1 MAKRA
6 KVYGKQRINDL
17 SAGLQGLNIASPA
30 KGTVSILDS
39 HSMAYVS
46 KANPRDRHAFA
57 EVSRNPQSRR
67 QDEADSES
75 GKEAFDKENATPVTH
90 STQLSGSTVK
100 DLVAENELVYS
111 AVPLDVEKFGKPLI
125 GKRHLACGV
134 IKKHRAVRALTSL
147 DSVKNEVESTVAWFK
162 TQAENLHIEKV
173 AEGSYAS
180 ILRMQLKTDPD
191 EYSIWKMMPIKPKN
205 AEGPMYID
213 QTIIEDAIA
222 EVRTS
227 SRMSEVPGFVEV
239 RTKGVRVLQGIIPPV
254 LQRVFAA
261 WEEANQLE
269 ASSYE
274 YSDDQYW
281 LLVEMSDAGTDLEV
295 LLKNGFPDGT
305 RLNKRTAGARLTP
318 YQTCMYFSERCVPN

>member
-1 MAKRA
+1 
-6 KVYGKQRINDL
+6 
-17 SAGLQGLNIASPA
+17 
-30 KGTVSILDS
+30 
-39 HSMAYVS
+39 MAYVS
-46 KANPRDRHAFA
+46 KANHRDRHAFA
-57 EVSRNPQSRR
+57 EVSRNPRSRR

-75 GKEAFDKENATPVTH
+75 GKDASDKENATPVTH

-100 DLVAENELVYS
+100 DLVTENVLVYS

-125 GKRHLACGV
+125 GKGHLACGV
-134 IKKHRAVRALTSL
+134 IKKHRAVRPLTSL

-269 ASSYE
+269 ASSYG
-274 YSDDQYW
+274 YSEDQYW

-318 YQTCMYFSERCVPN
+318 YQTCTYFSERCVPNWDHCLSPETHCGSNDSGCAP